1 MFQKIKKI
9 TEEFRQRDRKIL
21 SATLENGWANVYH
34 DSIRGKEWLEKLPLN
49 IGRWAGNY
57 AFFYVLHRVLT
68 EYRPNK
74 ILEFGLGESSKFIN
88 ATLKNELTESTHKII
103 EESSEWKSQF
113 MNNHNLSS
121 HSEIIICPLKK
132 EEVKSFS
139 VNVYDGIDKYT
150 KNKFDLYVVDG
161 PFGSEHYSR
170 YDIVKLAKHFEAT
183 DEFVII
189 FDDYNRK
196 GEQDTVNELLILF
209 KKQNITIYKG
219 IYVGSKRVLV
229 LGTQKYKFIESF

>member
-170 YDIVKLAKHFEAT
+170 YDIVKLANIYA
-183 DEFVII
+183 FVNCNIL
-189 FDDYNRK
+189 K
-196 GEQDTVNELLILF
+196 LQTSLLLYLM
-209 KKQNITIYKG
+209 ITIEKANKTRLMNYLFCLRSRILQFTKA
-219 IYVGSKRVLV
+219 YMLALNV
-229 LGTQKYKFIESF
+229 F